1 MIDQRIEQALRA
13 EKPVQE
19 LRNVALSLLA
29 DGQTR
34 EAIVELFEHA
44 RQELRQAQRDAEED
58 AVMDVMDLLG
68 AERPLAPLWRA
79 HLRFSVG
86 RPPIIGPGSC
96 QESGSDLAAQIVFA
110 SWFACWHSNI
120 TKSAKVFIRR
130 GPDPIAG

>member
-1 MIDQRIEQALRA
+1 MIDERIEKALRSGEA
-13 EKPVQE
+13 VPE
-19 LRNVALSLLA
+19 LRNLAEHLLA

-96 QESGSDLAAQIVFA
+96 QESGSDLAAQIV
-110 SWFACWHSNI
+110 
-120 TKSAKVFIRR
+120 SA
-130 GPDPIAG
+130 